1 MQLILLAAGKGS
13 RLPKKYRN
21 TPKCLIKISGKS
33 ILEHNINFYKKFKT
47 RTIVTGFKS
56 QKLKSFIN
64 KNKFKDFHNKDYKK
78 TNMVYSL
85 FKVRS
90 IRSNN
95 IVICYGDIIFDANI
109 FINLKKKHASSMILL
124 KKNWLKLWIGR
135 MSYENIRNDAEDV
148 KTYKN
153 HLISIGGK
161 ISKKIPKY
169 QYMGIIK
176 LKKSDFFKLKIFFN
190 EIKNRKIDFTS
201 FLNQALKSKIIKM
214 NVLTTSKFWYEI
226 DTIEDIKFTE
236 KNLW

>member
-135 MSYENIRNDAEDV
+135 MSHENIRNDAEDV

-214 NVLTTSKFWYEI
+214 NVLATSKFWYEI